1 MNLTERVAK
10 VEIEV
15 SLLKEINSKEHQEIK
30 ELVEKFINSAEN
42 KFASKMVE
50 KIVYGMVGV
59 VMLTVLGSFISLVI
73 K

>member
-1 MNLTERVAK
+1 MDLNERIAK
-10 VEIEV
+10 VETEV
-15 SLLKEINSKEHQEIK
+15 SNLKDTNSKEHQEIK
-30 ELVEKFINSAEN
+30 ELVERFINSAEN

-59 VMLTVLGSFISLVI
+59 VMLTVMGSFISLII

>member
-1 MNLTERVAK
+1 MDIIERVAK
-10 VEIEV
+10 VEVEINN
-15 SLLKEINSKEHQEIK
+15 LKEMNSKEHQEIK

-59 VMLTVLGSFISLVI
+59 VMLTVMGSFISLII